1 MTEQNYENFK
11 ERYNK
16 EDFKIK
22 SRCHI
27 PGKYKGTRRTH
38 KNCNLDLSLT
48 KEIPWCLS
56 QFANFWF
63 TSYISRTWEI

>member
-11 ERYNK
+11 KRYNK
-16 EDFKIK
+16 EDVKIK
-22 SRCHI
+22 SRFHI
-27 PGKYKGTRRTH
+27 SGKYRGTRRTH
-38 KNCNLDLSLT
+38 KNCNLNLSLA
-48 KEIPWCLS
+48 KEIPCCLL